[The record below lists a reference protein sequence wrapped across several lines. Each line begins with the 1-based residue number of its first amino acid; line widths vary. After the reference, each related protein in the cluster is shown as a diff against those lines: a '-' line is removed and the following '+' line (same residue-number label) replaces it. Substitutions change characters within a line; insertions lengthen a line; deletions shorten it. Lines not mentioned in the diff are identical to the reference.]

1 MIESV
6 FMYLTFFIAAGIS
19 SMIGIGGCVLYVPI
33 LLVFGFPFYEAA
45 AISLFVIMALSVSA
59 SLVYHRVQLV
69 DWKLALTIEPLIA
82 ITALIG
88 GYYSS
93 LVQIKGLKVLFALVL
108 IISGYF
114 MIKSINKEI
123 QDRFTKQGEW
133 GYWLRKFGEEEYSVN
148 LLLGLP
154 ITALSGLV
162 AGLLGTGGGATK
174 VPLMVLLCG
183 IPMKIAVGT
192 SCFMVGITALF
203 GFWGHYFAG
212 HFEPKIALIL
222 ALVVFAG
229 AQLGSRISI
238 KVDKILLRR
247 IYAIFLF
254 IISAWMMVSVVK

>member
-6 FMYLTFFIAAGIS
+6 FMYLAFFIASGIS
-19 SMIGIGGCVLYVPI
+19 SMIGIGGGVLYVPI
-33 LLVFGFPFYEAA
+33 LLAFGFPFYQAA
-45 AISLFVIMALSVSA
+45 AISLFIIMALSLSA
-59 SLVYHRVQLV
+59 TLVYYRVQLV

-93 LVQIKGLKVLFALVL
+93 FIQINGLKVLFVLVL
-108 IISGYF
+108 IVSGYF
-114 MIKSINKEI
+114 MIKPIKEI
-123 QDRFTKQGEW
+123 QDKFINERKW

-154 ITALSGLV
+154 IATLSGLT

-174 VPLMVLLCG
+174 VPLMVLLLG
-183 IPMKIAVGT
+183 VPMKIAVGT

-203 GFWGHYFAG
+203 GFWGHFFAG
-212 HFEPKIALIL
+212 HFEPKMALIL
-222 ALVVFAG
+222 SLVVFVG
-229 AQLGSRISI
+229 AQAGSRISI
-238 KVDKILLRR
+238 KVDKILLKK

-254 IISAWMMVSVVK
+254 LISAWMMVNVVK

>member
-6 FMYLTFFIAAGIS
+6 FMYLAFFIASGIS
-19 SMIGIGGCVLYVPI
+19 SMIGIGGGVLYVPI
-33 LLVFGFPFYEAA
+33 LLAFGFPFYQAA
-45 AISLFVIMALSVSA
+45 AISLFIIMALSLSA
-59 SLVYHRVQLV
+59 TLVYYRVQLV

-93 LVQIKGLKVLFALVL
+93 FIQINGLKVLFVLVL
-108 IISGYF
+108 IVSGYF
-114 MIKSINKEI
+114 MIKPIKEI
-123 QDRFTKQGEW
+123 QDKFINERKW

-154 ITALSGLV
+154 IATLSGLT

-174 VPLMVLLCG
+174 VPLMVLLLG
-183 IPMKIAVGT
+183 VPMKIAVGT

-203 GFWGHYFAG
+203 GFWGHFFAG
-212 HFEPKIALIL
+212 HFEPKMALIL
-222 ALVVFAG
+222 ALVVFVG
-229 AQLGSRISI
+229 AQAGSRISI
-238 KVDKILLRR
+238 KVDKILLKK

-254 IISAWMMVSVVK
+254 LISAWMMVNVVK